1 MSKKMKQYGGD
12 GYVINVNES
21 IGGMAGHTRYSYN
34 YRPIFDGELLQN
46 GGDGYSVD
54 VKPEDVGGQPIIKR
68 YTPLNTPVFN
78 GNLLQQNGGCDTGCN
93 NSSDPFVFDMIK
105 QQGGKKID
113 QIHAIKKLSH
123 ILLPLSV
130 NSLTKLNIKL
140 FLNDETINNKQ
151 FKQYGGYLENLEQ
164 LIAPLGKNNLL
175 VLASLLLL
183 HHFAVDSKRSVETNK
198 KILFGGNS
206 FVSSISELLLPIEEK
221 KMGTSKILRTLKT
234 AFDNNKNDQKGGSQL
249 KNLIAPL
256 GKSAFIA
263 TGLLVILQKLF
274 SDKIKE
280 IKTTNTEK
288 KVLIGGEVNKN
299 FEKLYNLIG
308 PITFNTFAKESFLK
322 KMVINKKNNINNKS

>member
-1 MSKKMKQYGGD
+1 
-12 GYVINVNES
+12 
-21 IGGMAGHTRYSYN
+21 MASHTRYSNN

-46 GGDGYSVD
+46 DNGYSSPD
-54 VKPEDVGGQPIIKR
+54 VKIDDVCRQS
-68 YTPLNTPVFN
+68 LNTPVFN
-78 GNLLQQNGGCDTGCN
+78 NNLLQQNGGCDCDCGN
-93 NSSDPFVFDMIK
+93 ASDPFVFDMIQK
-105 QQGGKKID
+105 GGMIQQQGGKKID
-113 QIHAIKKLSH
+113 QIYAIKKLSH
-123 ILLPLSV
+123 ILTPLSA

-140 FLNDETINNKQ
+140 FLNDETIHNNNKQ
-151 FKQYGGYLENLEQ
+151 YKQYGGYLENLEQ

-198 KILFGGNS
+198 KILIGGNS
-206 FVSSISELLLPIEEK
+206 FLTSISELLLPVEEK
-221 KMGTSKILRTLKT
+221 KVGTSKILLTLKT
-234 AFDNNKNDQKGGSQL
+234 AFDNNGQKGGSQL
-249 KNLIAPL
+249 KNLIAPF
-256 GKSAFIA
+256 GTSAFIA

-280 IKTTNTEK
+280 IKTINNEK

-322 KMVINKKNNINNKS
+322 NMVINKKNKINNKS